1 MQFLIILLSLLL
13 VSFVLAYRSLRHM
26 LTLTE
31 VGDVKRELFKKKV
44 IFKND
49 YSSGDDSS
57 SLS

>member
-13 VSFVLAYRSLRHM
+13 VSFVLAFRSLRHM
-26 LTLTE
+26 LKLTE
-31 VGDVKRELFKKKV
+31 VGEVKRELFKKKV

-49 YSSGDDSS
+49 YSSVDDSS